1 MKSYLDKKLLWVQSD
16 FKSNGFRFMVEL
28 FAWALSIGCSVVMAF
43 TVPHPP
49 LIELYTVWIAGCIMY
64 CWASYSRGSFGMLL
78 NYLAL
83 VSIDSIA
90 LFRLLY

>member
-1 MKSYLDKKLLWVQSD
+1 MKRYLDKTLLWVQSD

-49 LIELYTVWIAGCIMY
+49 LVELYTVWIAGCIMY

>member
-1 MKSYLDKKLLWVQSD
+1 MKSYLDKTLLWVQSD

-49 LIELYTVWIAGCIMY
+49 LIELYISI
-64 CWASYSRGSFGMLL
+64 
-78 NYLAL
+78 
-83 VSIDSIA
+83 VSSSII
-90 LFRLLY
+90 Y

>member
-1 MKSYLDKKLLWVQSD
+1 MKSYLDKTLLWVQSD

-49 LIELYTVWIAGCIMY
+49 LIEL
-64 CWASYSRGSFGMLL
+64 
-78 NYLAL
+78 
-83 VSIDSIA
+83 
-90 LFRLLY
+90 